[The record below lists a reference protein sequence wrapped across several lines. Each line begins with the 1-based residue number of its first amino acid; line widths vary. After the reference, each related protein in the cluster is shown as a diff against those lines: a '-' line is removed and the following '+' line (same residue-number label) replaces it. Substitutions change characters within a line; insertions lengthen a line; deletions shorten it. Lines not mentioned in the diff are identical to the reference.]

1 MSKNLEQKNF
11 VYHNTFD
18 LHNNLLADY
27 EYQYINFSDEK
38 KKSKRSKH
46 KFSDLFLDDY
56 EYYKYFDEE
65 SDDIP

>member
-27 EYQYINFSDEK
+27 EYQYIN
-38 KKSKRSKH
+38 
-46 KFSDLFLDDY
+46 
-56 EYYKYFDEE
+56 
-65 SDDIP
+65 